1 MTSSHH
7 SSGITQVVVKQGTY
21 GSCRPNLAVTMTRV
35 PQRHRLRRFV
45 LDFVPH
51 LLVLGETSAFCSSGC
66 SSVGDYSAVRT
77 TPLSFSSI
85 CMLPHKQNHQR
96 TLLKST
102 KWNDVQERPM
112 ASHSGSPP
120 DDGDTTP
127 TPIQNSK
134 PNDESASPLQRLIDD
149 LPISYLFRGAE
160 GRKKLPPLQV
170 DDTNVLLYDVFLIVN
185 LSLSI
190 SFWVTH
196 RVDFS
201 FLPIAFSEGCLF
213 SLLWI
218 GAGLYHGSFLRS
230 AVDGHYPPDDET
242 GRGGPLA
249 AAALAFNTYINAI
262 NLRLIVAFLGAWV
275 QHRQVGMDPMEEL
288 IPLEV
293 GCGLALMTLWRALH
307 SSYTPRM

>member
-1 MTSSHH
+1 MT
-7 SSGITQVVVKQGTY
+7 GGGRANRLLLVVMSV
-21 GSCRPNLAVTMTRV
+21 SFPMPAVQTISAFSIPTGNIGCCSELGYTIPLRSQQYDASYSILSLPAPSDHRSQRRMT
-35 PQRHRLRRFV
+35 HRLQSTQWGTDSDDRHMIITKSDDNIETTAPTTNSIGNKPNNDDSSSTLQRV
-45 LDFVPH
+45 LDDVP
-51 LLVLGETSAFCSSGC
+51 F
-66 SSVGDYSAVRT
+66 
-77 TPLSFSSI
+77 
-85 CMLPHKQNHQR
+85 
-96 TLLKST
+96 
-102 KWNDVQERPM
+102 
-112 ASHSGSPP
+112 
-120 DDGDTTP
+120 
-127 TPIQNSK
+127 
-134 PNDESASPLQRLIDD
+134 
-149 LPISYLFRGAE
+149 SYLFRGEE

-196 RVDFS
+196 RVDFA
-201 FLPIAFSEGCLF
+201 FIPIALSEGCLF

-218 GAGLYHGSFLRS
+218 GAGLYHGSFLYS
-230 AVDGHYPPDDET
+230 AMDGHYPPDDES

-262 NLRLIVAFLGAWV
+262 NLRLVAALLGALI

-293 GCGLALMTLWRALH
+293 GCGLVLMTLWRALH